1 MLKVFRLRP
10 DFKKVFRK
18 ILHRKYRLGLIK
30 NAAIQKKGCEKKE
43 FYNRR
48 TRFETIPLKRK
59 KMPTKKHWNVIVSIS
74 LINISKS
81 TRHAYYPEII
91 LLQSWDRYWK
101 ANRPRN
107 REKLTGRIEREISV
121 KTKERT
127 IKGMRTISS
136 TISSIRY
143 KRRMIKVSAQS
154 ASSCR
159 ECIIHERN
167 TI

>member
-1 MLKVFRLRP
+1 MQLYKKKWLWKERVFNIIVGRVSKRFNHHSLKWE
-10 DFKKVFRK
+10 RK
-18 ILHRKYRLGLIK
+18 
-30 NAAIQKKGCEKKE
+30 
-43 FYNRR
+43 
-48 TRFETIPLKRK
+48 K

-81 TRHAYYPEII
+81 TPRAYYPEII